1 MPLQGIGYH
10 TLFDFFDCDSD
21 LLNNLEALKTL
32 MLQAARASGATI
44 IGEYSHRFNP
54 YGISSMIILAESH
67 LSLHTW
73 PEYHFAAADLFS
85 CNPNIDAQKAG
96 EVLKSSLKPKSCKC
110 SLQQRGQREL

>member
-1 MPLQGIGYH
+1 M
-10 TLFDFFDCDSD
+10 
-21 LLNNLEALKTL
+21 
-32 MLQAARASGATI
+32 MLDAAKASGATI

-85 CNPNIDAQKAG
+85 CNPNIDAQEALV
-96 EVLKSSLKPKSCKC
+96 VLKDILKPKSCRC
-110 SLQQRGQREL
+110 TLQQRGQREPQKY